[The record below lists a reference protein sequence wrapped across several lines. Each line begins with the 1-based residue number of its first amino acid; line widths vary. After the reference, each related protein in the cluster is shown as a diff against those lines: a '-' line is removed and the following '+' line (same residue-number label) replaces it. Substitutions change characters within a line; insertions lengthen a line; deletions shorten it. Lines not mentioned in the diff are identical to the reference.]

1 MKIAPVTLALLAML
15 APGSSRAQEGRP
27 TPLLKS
33 LIECRGR
40 PDTTRLACYDER
52 VAALARAERS
62 GEVVVADQDEIRQSR
77 RASFGL
83 SANAVPTMP
92 RTKEVTPT
100 RIDAHI
106 RSVREIGRG
115 RWELTLDNDMLWRQT
130 DDEQVFPRAGQ
141 PVTIRTAAM
150 GSYMLKLPS
159 RSIRV
164 VRVR

>member
-1 MKIAPVTLALLAML
+1 MKIAAVTLALLATL
-15 APGSSRAQEGRP
+15 APGSSRAQGKEP
-27 TPLLKS
+27 TPLLKA

-40 PDTTRLACYDER
+40 SDAARLACYDER
-52 VAALARAERS
+52 VAALAQAERS
-62 GEVVVADQDEIRQSR
+62 GEVVVADQGEIRQSR
-77 RASFGL
+77 RAAFGL
-83 SANAVPTMP
+83 GANTMP
-92 RTKEVTPT
+92 TVPRSKEVTPT
-100 RIDAHI
+100 RIDARI

-115 RWELTLDNDMLWRQT
+115 RWELTLDNDMRWRQT

-141 PVTIRTAAM
+141 AVTIRTAAM